1 MSLFSHP
8 SRFRALLVLL
18 IGLQLFAQLA
28 AVGHGV
34 SHLAEQL
41 GTLPGAASLVRS
53 SGTAPENSG
62 SSSNSTAPAGVH
74 SCSLCLLAHD
84 LAQALQT
91 PPALTFAVPQGIDLA
106 LIPILPD
113 RAIQP
118 LPAQARGP
126 PVFS

>member
-1 MSLFSHP
+1 MPPFSRL

-18 IGLQLFAQLA
+18 VGLQLFAQLA

-41 GTLPGAASLVRS
+41 GGQPGAAAFVRS
-53 SGTAPENSG
+53 SSTAPETSG
-62 SSSNSTAPAGVH
+62 SSSNSNAPAGVH
-74 SCSLCLLAHD
+74 NCSLCLLAHD

-91 PPALTFAVPQGIDLA
+91 PPALTFAAPQGIDLA
-106 LIPILPD
+106 LAPILPD

-126 PVFS
+126 PAFS